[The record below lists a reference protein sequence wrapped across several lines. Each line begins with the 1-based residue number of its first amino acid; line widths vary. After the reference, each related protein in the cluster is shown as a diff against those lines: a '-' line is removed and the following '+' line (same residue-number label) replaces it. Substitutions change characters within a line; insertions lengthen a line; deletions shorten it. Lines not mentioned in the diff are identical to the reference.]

1 MLDANRDPHSAAVPS
16 RDPTPPGRR
25 RVPAAAALIAGAA
38 IVLLVAAAF
47 LALNQGPA
55 PVTRQEVAEAIA
67 SALASQTPGPP
78 ASELV
83 YAAVRPSLVLIQTDR
98 GRDARRGSPS
108 PAEGV
113 GTGVV
118 IDQGGHIL
126 TALRV
131 VRDAAVISV
140 TFADR
145 STSTAALVARD
156 EARDIAVLRPEKVP
170 PSVVPATIGN
180 AGAMRIGSE
189 AYVVGNPFGLYSS
202 LSAGVV
208 SGLDRSFQD
217 PETRRRYVGLIQ
229 IDAAVNP
236 GNSGGPL
243 LDRAGRVVGIV
254 TAPVNPTEE
263 EVFIGIGLAVPIN
276 AAGGAAGL
284 PPY

>member
-1 MLDANRDPHSAAVPS
+1 MLDADRDSHSAPAPS
-16 RDPTPPGRR
+16 HDLRAARR
-25 RVPAAAALIAGAA
+25 PRVSRAAALVAGAA

-47 LALNQGPA
+47 LTLNPA
-55 PVTRQEVAEAIA
+55 PAPLTRQDVAEAIA

-83 YAAVRPSLVLIQTDR
+83 YEAVRRSLVLIQTDR
-98 GRDARRGSPS
+98 RSDARGASPS
-108 PAEGV
+108 PGEGV

-118 IDQGGHIL
+118 IDQNGRIL
-126 TALRV
+126 TALHV
-131 VRDAAVISV
+131 IRDASVIRV
-140 TFADR
+140 TFADGT
-145 STSTAALVARD
+145 TSSATMVGRD
-156 EARDIAVLRPEKVP
+156 DERDIAVLRPERVP

-189 AYVVGNPFGLYSS
+189 AYVVGNPFGLYGS

-217 PETRRRYVGLIQ
+217 PQTRRRYVGLIQ
-229 IDAAVNP
+229 VDAAVNP
-236 GNSGGPL
+236 GNAGGPL
-243 LDRAGRVVGIV
+243 LDRGGRVVGIV
-254 TAPVNPTEE
+254 TAPVNPTDQ

-276 AAGGAAGL
+276 ATGGAAGL